1 MSDPVSNAD
10 IEDVL
15 SSIRRLVSEN
25 PAPQPAGQNGSGQIG
40 SGHTGSGQSAHGQS
54 QGRAPSTES
63 VDKLVLTPAFRV
75 HENATGRDAP
85 ERAETPVSE
94 DAIHEVME
102 DAFLEDRDEV
112 TDDQSD
118 AAELPTQA
126 DDDVMFLHR
135 PLNLAQEDGI
145 ADRVED
151 PGAEE
156 GDVPSEEALSD
167 PRLEAGMELNGQEV
181 TPEPA
186 VENDQGDDGVAVLEQ
201 SPTDAGDLAE
211 DHPTFAAPQGDAA
224 EGAEGGE
231 SLDPVE
237 DKFVSTSVQAEPE
250 TSEETTAV
258 VASVEDMTSDAAASE
273 AEENSGLEHRVA
285 ELEAAVNDSH
295 VEFEPD
301 LGDAVEDLGPGI
313 FLRRRAQTHMD
324 AAQPDSAPSHEQ
336 DETPVSNQDL
346 DDLDAE
352 LAAFIEED
360 KNIDGVA
367 EAVSADE
374 EDATLFAEDQ
384 AETDLIDEDML
395 RDLVMRLVRE
405 ELQGAVGEKITRNVR
420 RLVRREVERA
430 LTLRSLE

>member
-25 PAPQPAGQNGSGQIG
+25 PAPQPAGQNGSGLNG
-40 SGHTGSGQSAHGQS
+40 SGLNGSGQSAQGQS
-54 QGRAPSTES
+54 QGRVPSTET

-75 HENATGRDAP
+75 HENTTGMDAP
-85 ERAETPVSE
+85 ERTETPVSE

-102 DAFLEDRDEV
+102 DAFLVDSDEV
-112 TDDQSD
+112 AEGRGD
-118 AAELPTQA
+118 AEDFPTQT

-145 ADRVED
+145 ADTVED

-156 GDVPSEEALSD
+156 GDVPTDEAFSD
-167 PRLEAGMELNGQEV
+167 PRLEAGMEQNGHEV

-186 VENDQGDDGVAVLEQ
+186 VESDQGEGGVGVLEQ

-211 DHPTFAAPQGDAA
+211 DHPTFAAPQGDAV

-231 SLDPVE
+231 SLDPAE
-237 DKFVSTSVQAEPE
+237 DAFVSTSAQAEPE
-250 TSEETTAV
+250 ASEETTVV

-273 AEENSGLEHRVA
+273 VEDNSGLEHRVA

-367 EAVSADE
+367 EAASADD
-374 EDATLFAEDQ
+374 EDTTLFAEDQ

>member
-25 PAPQPAGQNGSGQIG
+25 PAPQPAGQNGSRQNG
-40 SGHTGSGQSAHGQS
+40 SGHIGSGQSAHGQS
-54 QGRAPSTES
+54 QGGAPSPEP

-75 HENATGRDAP
+75 HENATGMDAP
-85 ERAETPVSE
+85 ECTETPVPE

-102 DAFLEDRDEV
+102 DAFLEDSDEV
-112 TDDQSD
+112 ADGRGDT
-118 AAELPTQA
+118 AELPTQT

-135 PLNLAQEDGI
+135 PINLAQEDEV
-145 ADRVED
+145 ADRVEE

-156 GDVPSEEALSD
+156 GDVPSDEALSD
-167 PRLEAGMELNGQEV
+167 PRLEVGMELNGHEV
-181 TPEPA
+181 APEPA
-186 VENDQGDDGVAVLEQ
+186 VESDQGDDAVGVRKQLPAEE
-201 SPTDAGDLAE
+201 DDLAE
-211 DHPTFAAPQGDAA
+211 DHPTLAAPQGDPA
-224 EGAEGGE
+224 EGADGGE
-231 SLDPVE
+231 SLDPAE
-237 DKFVSTSVQAEPE
+237 DAFVSTSAQAEPE

-324 AAQPDSAPSHEQ
+324 AAQSDSAPSHEQ

>member
-25 PAPQPAGQNGSGQIG
+25 PAPQPAGQNGSGHIV
-40 SGHTGSGQSAHGQS
+40 SGQSAHGQS
-54 QGRAPSTES
+54 QGGAPSPEP

-75 HENATGRDAP
+75 HENATGMDAP

-112 TDDQSD
+112 VDDQGD
-118 AAELPTQA
+118 AAEFPTQT

-156 GDVPSEEALSD
+156 GDVSTEKALSD
-167 PRLEAGMELNGQEV
+167 PRLEAGTELNGQEV

-186 VENDQGDDGVAVLEQ
+186 VESDQGDDGVGVLEQ

-211 DHPTFAAPQGDAA
+211 DHPTFSAPQGDAA

-231 SLDPVE
+231 SLDPAE
-237 DKFVSTSVQAEPE
+237 DAFVSTGAQDEPE
-250 TSEETTAV
+250 TSEDTTAV

-313 FLRRRAQTHMD
+313 FLRRRAQTHTD

-367 EAVSADE
+367 ETVSADE

>member
-25 PAPQPAGQNGSGQIG
+25 PAPQPAGQNGSGHIV
-40 SGHTGSGQSAHGQS
+40 SGQSAHGQS
-54 QGRAPSTES
+54 QGGAPSPEP

-75 HENATGRDAP
+75 HENATGMDAP

-112 TDDQSD
+112 VDDQGD
-118 AAELPTQA
+118 AAEFPTQT

-145 ADRVED
+145 ADTVED

-156 GDVPSEEALSD
+156 GDVPSDEALSD
-167 PRLEAGMELNGQEV
+167 PHLEAGMELNGHEV

-186 VENDQGDDGVAVLEQ
+186 VESDQGDDAFGVLEQ
-201 SPTDAGDLAE
+201 SSAEKDDLGEDPPTL
-211 DHPTFAAPQGDAA
+211 AAPQGDAA
-224 EGAEGGE
+224 EGEDGGKSLEPAE
-231 SLDPVE
+231 DA
-237 DKFVSTSVQAEPE
+237 FASTSAQAEPE
-250 TSEETTAV
+250 ASEETTVV

-273 AEENSGLEHRVA
+273 VEDNSGLEHRVA